1 MRNREVS
8 LRQTEHEA
16 AGEIALFFVLSI
28 RMKLSY
34 QAGGKIY
41 VLCAIRLDEKQL
53 MEEKY
58 MFFVLSIRIKL
69 SHLAE

>member
-1 MRNREVS
+1 M
-8 LRQTEHEA
+8 
-16 AGEIALFFVLSI
+16 
-28 RMKLSY
+28 MKLSH

-69 SHLAE
+69 YHLAE